1 MTATPRSLSSLLL
14 GASLLAFTLSG
25 CDTMSGWFGKGDS
38 KPLPGERIAVMTRE
52 SKIAVD
58 PTLAG
63 TPLVLPA
70 AQTNAAWPQAGG
82 PPDHAAGHL
91 ALAAQPAPA
100 WRASIGSGS
109 SGAEVLLG
117 QPVVAGGRIYA
128 MDAAG
133 SVTALDEKT
142 GSRLWSVSLR
152 PEKERGDA
160 PGGGVAFADGRL
172 FASTGYGEVLALNPA
187 DGAVQWR
194 KKVSGPV
201 RGAPTVLGERVYAL
215 TIDNQIFALSVANGD
230 TVWNHAG
237 LVEAAGVLGA
247 VSPAASPTLVVVPYS
262 SGEIYALRAEN
273 GRVAWQDSLASIRRG
288 AALGDLADIRAL
300 PVIDRGLV
308 LAVGHSGRM
317 VAIDERIGA
326 RVWEQDVGGVQ
337 TPATA
342 GDWVFVSTNDAEVV
356 ALDRRSGRVRWV
368 TQLEL
373 YKDAKEKRRPYVW
386 AGPVVAGGRLWLA
399 GSTGQLVALSP
410 DTGAV
415 VARQELP
422 GAAYLPPVV
431 ANNTLYVLTDNGT
444 LSAFR

>member
-1 MTATPRSLSSLLL
+1 MSATPRSLSSLLV
-14 GASLLAFTLSG
+14 GASLLAVTLSG
-25 CDTMSGWFGKGDS
+25 CDTVSGWFGKGDS
-38 KPLPGERIAVMTRE
+38 PPLPGQRIAVMTRE
-52 SKIAVD
+52 SKITVD
-58 PTLAG
+58 RDLAA
-63 TPLVLPA
+63 TPLMLPA
-70 AQTNAAWPQAGG
+70 PVTNPDWPQAGG
-82 PPDHAAGHL
+82 QADHAAAHL
-91 ALAAQPAPA
+91 TLSSQPSPL
-100 WRASIGSGS
+100 WRSSIGSGS
-109 SGAEVLLG
+109 SGPEVLLG

-133 SVTALDEKT
+133 TVSAMDEKT
-142 GSRLWSVSLR
+142 GSRLWNANLR

-160 PGGGVAFADGRL
+160 PGGGVAFAEGRL
-172 FASTGYGEVLALNPA
+172 FAATGYGEVLALNPA

-201 RGAPTVLGERVYAL
+201 RGAPTVVGDRVYAL
-215 TIDNQIFALSVANGD
+215 SIDNQIFALSPANGD
-230 TVWNHAG
+230 TLWSHSG

-308 LAVGHSGRM
+308 IAVSHSGRM

-337 TPATA
+337 TPASV
-342 GDWVFVSTNDAEVV
+342 GDNVFVSTNDAEVV
-356 ALDRRSGRVRWV
+356 ALDRRTGRVRWV
-368 TQLEL
+368 TQLDL
-373 YKDAKEKRRPYVW
+373 YRDAKEKRRPYVW

-399 GSTGQLVALSP
+399 GSNGQLLGLSP

-415 VARQELP
+415 AVRYELP
-422 GAAYLPPVV
+422 GSAYLPPVV